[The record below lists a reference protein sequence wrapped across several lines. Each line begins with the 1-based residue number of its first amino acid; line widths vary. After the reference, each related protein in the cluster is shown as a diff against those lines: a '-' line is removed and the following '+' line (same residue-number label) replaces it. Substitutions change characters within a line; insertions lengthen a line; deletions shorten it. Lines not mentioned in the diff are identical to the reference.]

1 MVSSLAKK
9 VVEVGSEDAPS
20 GCVGITT
27 YLKNTLQRG
36 RKFRVLHK
44 PKSTAGKRG
53 GGADAGLQIG
63 RFTDLL
69 FRRVVAKEVKLDGT
83 KYTHRRCARIMR
95 NLETLGIVPLRTQLS
110 VTLPHHKITTQLDG
124 VGINKKNELV
134 VLEIKVRH
142 GDAEHGWVLVCN

>member
-1 MVSSLAKK
+1 M
-9 VVEVGSEDAPS
+9 
-20 GCVGITT
+20 
-27 YLKNTLQRG
+27 
-36 RKFRVLHK
+36 LHK

-142 GDAEHGWVLVCN
+142 GEAERGEAERGDAEHGDAERGDAEHGWSVGVQLTRVVSGILVYTI